1 MPQHNMG
8 GIAPPPPPGIGN
20 FAPDMEIF
28 QGPNFQGVL
37 PDSAEDYFRRSRYD
51 PNQPRGYGNIP
62 DRNYR
67 RGMAEGER
75 RDYLADL
82 LGDQAGFFGLGVGE
96 GRVPRRRDLPW
107 LETAENMRR
116 QQQAQNMAFAGI
128 GFLEDAY
135 GNIGQSEPEQ
145 FLMQEAV
152 RQAGDQSDL
161 RQALYGNI
169 EAMRSRGSVAL
180 NDVQNQLRAMDAQRG
195 LGGGVPA
202 MRQAEMGQQGRLGL
216 ISQQAQQMAGA
227 EQQLDAAR
235 GAAMERLLGVTAF
248 QTGRQDALGQLI
260 ADMYTGYE
268 PAEFSLA
275 ALLPSVKH
283 GGRPAFYT

>member
-8 GIAPPPPPGIGN
+8 GITPPPPPGIGN
-20 FAPDMEIF
+20 FSPNMDIF
-28 QGPNFQGVL
+28 QGPDFGEGLV
-37 PDSAEDYFRRSRYD
+37 PRSAEEYFGLSNR
-51 PNQPRGYGNIP
+51 QG

-67 RGMAEGER
+67 RGVAEDR
-75 RDYLADL
+75 NRNYMADL
-82 LGDQAGFFGLGVGE
+82 LGDQAGFFGAGE
-96 GRVPRRRDLPW
+96 GGRTPRRRDLPW

-116 QQQAQNMAFAGI
+116 QQQAQQMAFAGI
-128 GFLEDAY
+128 GFLEDSY

-216 ISQQAQQMAGA
+216 ISQQAQQTAGA
-227 EQQLDAAR
+227 EQQLEAAR

-248 QTGRQDALGQLI
+248 QTGRQDTMGQLI

-283 GGRPAFYT
+283 GSSPAFRA